1 MAKYIASDEYT
12 YIAKHKETNKEFND
26 FNNASGALIRYLKE
40 VSPEL
45 EVPSKWL
52 RNSYYQKTGDYWYE
66 QYFNIIKVPIVVKK
80 KRGELYDEEIVE
92 IIRLYKS
99 GELRS
104 THKLGE
110 KFKVG
115 HKKISNILKEN
126 DVEITARGGQRKYP
140 SDKLPVKYENGDGYV
155 YKAIH
160 KETGKTFD
168 DFTNSSGALT
178 RYLMELNPDIKI
190 PTLQSEIKTYFLENQ
205 SYWYEEYYD
214 ITKFTHEEADLK
226 TCPYCEEGVRLGVYS
241 IKYKNHLSKEHNIT
255 TDEEIEEHVSK
266 YPDDIEMFQNEL
278 ERMSLLKDNDNWVVC
293 KICGEKMGNVNHSHL
308 MSKHNITLTEYKK
321 RFGTDDIISV
331 SYSNFLSEN
340 MKQNNASGIMFS
352 PVSKPELEI
361 QKLLDEWGIKHENNR
376 QILIGKE
383 IDILCPDY
391 KIGIEFNGNKWHTEF
406 FGKKDRYYHLEKT
419 IKCNEKGY
427 GLIHIFEDEW
437 ETNKE
442 LITRKLKHIFNK
454 NTELP
459 KIGARKCKIH
469 EIRTRECGV
478 FLDKYHIQ
486 GRGQATV
493 SLGAFYDDELVGVM
507 LFKIR
512 SKEGQEY
519 ELARFATNY
528 NYIYQGLG
536 SRMLS
541 YFIKNYNPSEI
552 ISFADRRWTLD
563 KDNNLYTMLGFE
575 LDNILKPD
583 YRYYNEKVDRYK
595 REHKFG
601 FRKQTLNRKYGLDLS
616 MTETEM
622 IKELGYDRIWDCGL
636 FRYKLTLKRG
646 SCCSDT

>member
-1 MAKYIASDEYT
+1 MAKYIASNDYT
-12 YIAKHKETNKEFND
+12 YIAKHKETGKEFYD
-26 FNNASGALIRYLKE
+26 FNNVSGALISYLKE

-45 EVPSKWL
+45 EIPSKWL
-52 RNSYYQKTGDYWYE
+52 RKSYYQKTGDYWHE
-66 QYFNIIKVPIVVKK
+66 QYFNIIKVPIVTKK
-80 KRGELYDEEIVE
+80 KRGELYDKEIARIV
-92 IIRLYKS
+92 RLYKS

-104 THKLGE
+104 THKLGK
-110 KFKVG
+110 KFNVG

-126 DVEITARGGQRKYP
+126 GVEITTKGGQRKYP

-155 YKAIH
+155 YKAVH
-160 KETGKTFD
+160 KETGKIFS
-168 DFTNSSGALT
+168 DFKNSSGALT
-178 RYLMELNPDIKI
+178 KYLMELNPCIEI
-190 PTLQSEIKTYFLENQ
+190 PTLKSEIKTYFLENQ
-205 SYWYEEYYD
+205 SYWYEEYYN

-226 TCPYCEEGVRLGVYS
+226 TCPYCENIVNVGAYS
-241 IKYKNHLSKEHNIT
+241 VKYKNHLSREHNIT
-255 TDEEIEEHVSK
+255 TSEEIEEHVGK
-266 YPDDIEMFQNEL
+266 HPNDIEIFQNEL
-278 ERMSLLKDNDNWVVC
+278 ERLSFLKNNDNWVVC
-293 KICGEKMGNVNHSHL
+293 KICGEKMGSVNHSHL

-321 RFGTDDIISV
+321 CFGTDDILSV
-331 SYSNFLSEN
+331 NYSNFLSEN
-340 MKQNNASGIMFS
+340 MKQNNTNGIMFS

-361 QKLLDEWGIKHENNR
+361 QKLLDEWNIKHENNR
-376 QILIGKE
+376 QILIGRE

-406 FGKKDRYYHLEKT
+406 FGKKDKHYHLEKT

-437 ETNKE
+437 ETNKD
-442 LITRKLKHIFNK
+442 LVIRKLKHIFNK

-469 EIRTRECGV
+469 EICTRESDV

-486 GRGQATV
+486 GKGQSTA
-493 SLGAFYDDELVGVM
+493 SLGAFYGDELVGVM

-512 SKEGQEY
+512 NKEGQEY
-519 ELARFATNY
+519 ELTRFATNY
-528 NYIYQGLG
+528 NYTYQGLG
-536 SRMLS
+536 SKMLS
-541 YFIKNYNPSEI
+541 YFINNYNPSEI

-563 KDNNLYTMLGFE
+563 KDNNLYIKLGFE

-601 FRKQTLNRKYGLDLS
+601 FRKQVLNKKYGLDLS

-636 FRYKLTLKRG
+636 FRYKLTVKRG
-646 SCCSDT
+646 F